1 MNSFLNYESLAK
13 KKDIDYNFYSEL
25 QDEDVLF
32 DGTYLDLIINNLLS
46 NAFKYTEE
54 GERIYVKLYR
64 EDKNV
69 VLQVADTGV
78 GIPKDKQR
86 KIFERFIR
94 WRMYTKEAASDC
106 RWFSVWLNCITADN
120 VGERGWKRLYVFHLY
135 SSG

>member
-64 EDKNV
+64 EDKKCCF
-69 VLQVADTGV
+69 AGSRY
-78 GIPKDKQR
+78 GSGH
-86 KIFERFIR
+86 
-94 WRMYTKEAASDC
+94 TK
-106 RWFSVWLNCITADN
+106 
-120 VGERGWKRLYVFHLY
+120 G
-135 SSG
+135 